1 MAPRRTHTVPPEWAG
16 LRLDR
21 ALVDLVPELGRKEIQ
36 ERIRGGDAWVDGRSI
51 TKPSL
56 VLSPG
61 SVVDFE
67 WQDTAPIEREPLE
80 LEVLLETQDYCVVN
94 KPAGVLCH
102 PNRQSTQRDAAVSDW
117 LLERCP
123 DAPVLQ
129 GEDRPGIVHRLD
141 AQTSGCLAVAKTEA
155 AAKSLVEQFRARTV
169 EKSYLGLTRG
179 EPRFDSDWIE
189 LGIARNDRSPERR
202 RAVFDHELEDLP
214 EDLTVRAAQTFY
226 EVVERFGSF
235 ALVELRPKTGRT
247 HQLRV
252 HLEAIDVPL
261 VGDRLYRGSG
271 REPRWPKQAPEFG
284 RQALHAR
291 RLAFDDPGGQG
302 RVVVEAPLPPDFAA
316 ALDYLRSR

>member
-1 MAPRRTHTVPPEWAG
+1 VPPEWAG

-36 ERIRGGDAWVDGRSI
+36 ERIRAGEAQVDGLPV

-56 VLSPG
+56 ALAPG
-61 SVVDFE
+61 AEVIFAWE
-67 WQDTAPIEREPLE
+67 DTAPIERAPLA
-80 LEVLLETQDYCVVN
+80 LEVLLETPDYCVVD

-123 DAPVLQ
+123 QAPVLQ

-141 AQTSGCLAVAKTEA
+141 AQTSGCLVVAKTEA
-155 AAKSLVEQFRARTV
+155 AAESLVRQFRERTV
-169 EKSYLGLTRG
+169 EKTYVGLTRG

-189 LGIARNDRSPERR
+189 LGIARNERSPERR
-202 RAVFDHELEDLP
+202 RAIFEHELDDLP
-214 EDLTVRAAQTFY
+214 EELRVREAQTFY
-226 EVVERFGSF
+226 RVLERFGKF
-235 ALVELRPKTGRT
+235 ALVELTPKTGRT

-252 HLEAIDVPL
+252 HLEAIGAPL
-261 VGDRLYRGSG
+261 VGDRLYKGSG
-271 REPRWPKQAPEFG
+271 REPRWPKSAPSFA

-291 RLAFDDPGGQG
+291 SLAFDDPGGRG
-302 RVVVEAPLPPDFAA
+302 RVIAEAPLPADFRA
-316 ALDYLRSR
+316 ALDYLRRG